1 MYTYNILLG
10 VNQDREPMVWNWK
23 SENALAIVGKGGSGK
38 TTAAIYW
45 MAQLAAQG
53 VRFLLVDP
61 HRENKESLYQQT
73 HFMHDA
79 FIKPCVHTYEDAALY
94 IEYIQTLGKQRIDM
108 IIPEEDH
115 YPLVLVIDEFT
126 SFIINYAGAKQSVLQ
141 MLDSINQFRKVRLR
155 LMLIGQSWGQAVR
168 VVSGLRDAISSVVVL
183 RSSFN
188 DAQKFTSFAAT
199 AKEAAL
205 LKPGEGYYLDEK
217 IYIPRITTTG
227 KLTVTQRIKK
237 FEPKDSV
244 DLPQG
249 VLYQNEHLL
258 TSYGS

>member
-1 MYTYNILLG
+1 
-10 VNQDREPMVWNWK
+10 
-23 SENALAIVGKGGSGK
+23 
-38 TTAAIYW
+38 
-45 MAQLAAQG
+45 
-53 VRFLLVDP
+53 
-61 HRENKESLYQQT
+61 
-73 HFMHDA
+73 
-79 FIKPCVHTYEDAALY
+79 
-94 IEYIQTLGKQRIDM
+94 
-108 IIPEEDH
+108 
-115 YPLVLVIDEFT
+115 
-126 SFIINYAGAKQSVLQ
+126 
-141 MLDSINQFRKVRLR
+141 
-155 LMLIGQSWGQAVR
+155 
-168 VVSGLRDAISSVVVL
+168 VVVL

-227 KLTVTQRIKK
+227 KLTVTQCIQK

-244 DLPQG
+244 DFPQG